1 MITSCCYAGLVGTEL
16 KTDDDI
22 MHFRYELYSKI
33 YVARCI
39 EGNCIGDTYKDY
51 KCAEWIKH
59 DDYKDSIYNVITKAI
74 ADCALGRNEFAVDK
88 VKDDVVTFDN
98 KDYKHYT
105 PENWNALVL
114 YNYVQCLWI
123 LAKEAKASNKKSIY
137 GPSAMCECSEKLSH
151 LNWTL
156 GEKYTEELEQAIK
169 DIEQYDGNL
178 VLGDLTL
185 QLQYLTDEKRILE
198 TKYTGKYEYSDLA
211 NLGVKV
217 YDVGKGKYRRIRYDL
232 GLARDSKWLSIEIAN
247 ERLERILAYSS
258 EGIDEIDLTDYMKI
272 ATKRRIFDYKHDPNE
287 IEIDLSEDLDK
298 AHPGILVVYHDDDT
312 NRYIDKIKT
321 NNQIPNA
328 YKATTPI
335 SKKPRRVTITA
346 NKAYTNKITKQRKP
360 VILGPGCFSI
370 NKGDR
375 WDTYGAP
382 YDLYIELNIR
392 DEQVRLPN
400 DCKDLFSRNSYINSI
415 MIATQAINNTTLGCI
430 VTDCNKLEK
439 INIRIK
445 KAPNLKSIEQMCI
458 KNRHLK
464 KAMIRIDEV
473 PYIEDMTELF
483 ACCDELE
490 IVSIDIHETQ
500 IPEGRYMRGM
510 FYGDTNL
517 KRIKWGENTAWIPG
531 QGAPDEVGHLFK
543 GPLDLEYGYQPDLI
557 KRIIGVI
564 SAQIAYRDPRKTEA
578 MLNDIIADPT
588 IYDDIKRYEAKK
600 EKIQSENNQIKW
612 LIGRIESMDKEKDKD
627 KIADYKEGIK
637 RYEEAIDKNAKE
649 AKEIEERLKE
659 YKAKGYIG

>member
-1 MITSCCYAGLVGTEL
+1 MVGTEL

-39 EGNCIGDTYKDY
+39 EGNRIGDTYKDY

-98 KDYKHYT
+98 KNYKHYT

-114 YNYVQCLWI
+114 YNYVRCLWI
-123 LAKEAKASNKKSIY
+123 EAKAAKASNEGFVY
-137 GPSAMCECSEKLSH
+137 GPSVMCKCRTNLRW
-151 LNWTL
+151 LNWDL
-156 GEKYTEELEQAIK
+156 DEKYTEELKRAIK
-169 DIEQYDGNL
+169 DIEQYEENL
-178 VLGDLTL
+178 VLGDLIL
-185 QLQYLTDEKRILE
+185 QLQYLTDEKRIPE
-198 TKYTGKYEYSDLA
+198 TKYRGKYKYSDLA

-258 EGIDEIDLTDYMKI
+258 EGIDEIDLTDYMTI
-272 ATKRRIFDYKHDPNE
+272 NTKRRILDYKRDPNE
-287 IEIDLSEDLDK
+287 MEINLSEGLDE
-298 AHPGILVVYHDDDT
+298 AYPGILVVYHDDDT

-328 YKATTPI
+328 YKATPPI
-335 SKKPRRVTITA
+335 SMKPRRVTIKA

-370 NKGDR
+370 DKGDR

-382 YDLYIELNIR
+382 YGLCIELNIQ
-392 DEQVRLPN
+392 DEKVRLPN
-400 DCKDLFSRNSYINSI
+400 DCEDLFSSNPYINSI
-415 MIATQAINNTTLGCI
+415 MIAAQEINNTTLDSI
-430 VTDCNKLEK
+430 ATDCDKLEK
-439 INIRIK
+439 ISIQIK
-445 KAPNLKSIEQMCI
+445 KAPNLKSINRMC
-458 KNRHLK
+458 KNNISLK
-464 KAMIRIDEV
+464 QAMIRICEV

-483 ACCDELE
+483 ACCGELE
-490 IVSIDIHETQ
+490 IVRIDINETQ
-500 IPEGRYMRGM
+500 KQKERYIGGM
-510 FYGDTNL
+510 FYNDTHL
-517 KRIKWGENTAWIPG
+517 KRIKWGEHTAWIPG
-531 QGAPDEVGHLFK
+531 QGTPDEVGILFK
-543 GPLDLEYGYQPDLI
+543 LFKWNMDFGYGYRSDLI

-564 SAQIAYRDPRKTEA
+564 STQIRNRDPRKTIA
-578 MLNDIIADPT
+578 MHNDIIADPA
-588 IYDDIKRYEAKK
+588 IYDDIQRYEAKK
-600 EKIQSENNQIKW
+600 EEIKRENYQIEW
-612 LIGRIESMDKEKDKD
+612 LMGRIKSMDKEKDKD
-627 KIADYKEGIK
+627 KIADCEEGIK
-637 RYEEAIDKNAKE
+637 SYEEAIDKNAKE

-659 YKAKGYIG
+659 YKARGYIG